1 MKKIILLFLGILFIG
16 CQQIEKKNNDVLNR
30 TLIDQTELNN
40 KLVTYANHM
49 SSKNIDGM
57 LSMMTDDATWRFPH
71 VNSNKRV
78 EANGKDQ
85 LKATF
90 SAVFNQFKEL
100 KIDAYDSEP
109 VILAVKTESGDRWL
123 LRWTTYKFVNNMD
136 IEFMVPW
143 HMAVLFDENDMIK
156 TVNSWYDRTNLV
168 KTYTEGDIIK

>member
-1 MKKIILLFLGILFIG
+1 MKKIILLFLGVLFIG
-16 CQQIEKKNNDVLNR
+16 CQQVEKKNDDVLNR

-40 KLVTYANHM
+40 KLVAYTNHM
-49 SSKNIDGM
+49 ESKNIDGM

-71 VNSNKRV
+71 GVDIT
-78 EANGKDQ
+78 GKEN

-90 SAVFNQFKEL
+90 SAVFSQFKEL
-100 KIDAYDSEP
+100 KMDASDSEP

-136 IEFMVPW
+136 MEFMVPW

-156 TVNSWYDRTNLV
+156 TVNSWYDRTDLV